1 MRHRKLLLTNL
12 IHIVCVLLS
21 VAPIAVQAQSQ
32 SLRPRVAASLG
43 RLGPL
48 DYPRLA
54 MGPQGGTIKL
64 EAPPQRIVSV
74 STTTNDYL
82 YKVVPP
88 ELVVGVSSSAYD
100 EEFSNLL
107 GLIAQYHPVVA
118 NDVAT
123 ILELEPDLVI
133 GSAALGGDLLFQV
146 EAAGVP
152 VFRLDTRNT
161 ELRQVGENITVLGY
175 ITGQDEMARQ
185 ERERFEREIAE
196 IAEQCIEPHPEV
208 SIFGLSMVG
217 FSYGD
222 QTLFHDLVR
231 LVGGINVAARGGL
244 HTYERIES
252 EAIMGWNPE
261 WVFTWSV
268 PDKGD
273 EELQRWMRDDPFLR
287 LISAVEKKQ
296 IVVSDGKDLM
306 PLSPFI
312 TTLAHTMADAICTGG
327 N

>member
-1 MRHRKLLLTNL
+1 MRHRNLLLTNL
-12 IHIVCVLLS
+12 FSTMCVLLS
-21 VAPIAVQAQSQ
+21 VALIPAQAQVE
-32 SLRPRVAASLG
+32 RPSVDVSLG

-48 DYPRLA
+48 AYPRTA
-54 MGPQGGTIKL
+54 MDPRGGTIKL
-64 EAPPQRIVSV
+64 EAPPQRIVSL
-74 STTTNDYL
+74 SSNTDEYL

-88 ELVVGVSSSAYD
+88 EFVVGVSPSAYD

-107 GLIAQYHPVVA
+107 GLMEQYQPDVA

-123 ILELEPDLVI
+123 ILRLEPDLVI
-133 GSAALGGDLLFQV
+133 ESASSGGEAVYQL
-146 EAAGVP
+146 EAAGIP
-152 VFRLDTRNT
+152 VFGLDTLNT
-161 ELRQVGENITVLGY
+161 NLEQVGENITVLGY

-268 PDKGD
+268 PGKGD

-312 TTLAHTMADAICTGG
+312 TTLAHTMADAICP
-327 N
+327 